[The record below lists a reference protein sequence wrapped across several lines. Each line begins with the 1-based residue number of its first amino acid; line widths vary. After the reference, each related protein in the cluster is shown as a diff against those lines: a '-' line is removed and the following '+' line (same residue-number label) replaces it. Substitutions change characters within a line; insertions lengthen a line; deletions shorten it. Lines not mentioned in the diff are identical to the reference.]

1 MAEASREPRKYK
13 LKESQIEKMIYK
25 LSCIGYRGFATK
37 QSLKLAVPN
46 GKPGSGLTVLVGP
59 NGGGKS
65 TLVECF
71 NQIALAKKNASF
83 SKGKRNLK
91 AGDCVEISIEGSEGT
106 GVLKTTKGGSET
118 QWDGP
123 TPPKI
128 YYLPSRRFFNPY
140 FSMNRWERSTFL
152 SNPTTF
158 QTRTNSLD
166 SCTHRLI
173 DLNKSGSEQF
183 DALFCKILGKPFQW
197 TIDQDDNGL
206 YFVKVT
212 KQNGLYHNS
221 DGLGEGILSLMFIVD
236 ALCGNNDEFLVIDEP
251 ELSLHPQLQRRL
263 LDVILEKTKDSQ
275 VVISTHSPSMLSL
288 ESIVNDGMVARVFE
302 SEEGTK
308 ICMLDEVSRD
318 FINSTSHN
326 LNNPHI
332 LGTDAKACFFAEDGL
347 IITEGQEDVVLYPV
361 IMNNLELAYSIPFFG
376 FGAGGASGIN
386 SIAHLLH
393 VLGFKRVGAIYDG
406 DTRPDY
412 EKFCK
417 DFDGVG
423 YKAWIIPA
431 EDIRDKAPYQAPA
444 KQGLL
449 EDDRKTL
456 KPAYADS
463 LTAIFAEMQKYLGL

>member
-1 MAEASREPRKYK
+1 MMQS
-13 LKESQIEKMIYK
+13 I
-25 LSCIGYRGFATK
+25 SCLGYRGFATK
-37 QSLKLAVPN
+37 QTLKLAEPN

-91 AGDCVEISIEGSEGT
+91 AGDYVEIGIECSEGNW
-106 GVLKTTKGGSET
+106 VLKTTKGGSET

-140 FSMNRWERSTFL
+140 FVKNRWERSTFL

-166 SCTHRLI
+166 SCTRRLI
-173 DLNKSGSEQF
+173 DLNKSGSTQF
-183 DALFCKILGKPFQW
+183 DALFSKILGKPFQW
-197 TIDQDDNGL
+197 TIDQDDNGSH
-206 YFVKVT
+206 FVKIT

-236 ALCGNNDEFLVIDEP
+236 ALCGNNDELLVIDEP

-275 VVISTHSPSMLSL
+275 VIISTHSPNMLSL
-288 ESIVNDGMVARVFE
+288 ESIINDGMVARVFE
-302 SEEGTK
+302 SEQGTT
-308 ICMLDEVSRD
+308 ICMIDEESRA

-332 LGTDAKACFFAEDGL
+332 LGTDARACFFAEDGL
-347 IITEGQEDVVLYPV
+347 VITEGQEDVVLYPV
-361 IMNNLELAYSIPFFG
+361 IMNKLGLPFSIPFFG
-376 FGAGGASGIN
+376 FGAGGASGIR
-386 SIAHLLH
+386 SIAHLLK
-393 VLGFKRVGAIYDG
+393 VLGFARVGAIYDG
-406 DTRPDY
+406 DKKDDFD
-412 EKFCK
+412 KFCSE
-417 DFDGVG
+417 FSGCG
-423 YKAWIIPA
+423 YKAWIIPTD
-431 EDIRDKAPYQAPA
+431 DIRDKEAYQTSE
-444 KQGLL
+444 KTGLL
-449 EDDRKTL
+449 EKDKKTL
-456 KPAYADS
+456 KPEYVNS
-463 LTAIFAEMQKYLGL
+463 LTLMFAEMQKYLKR